1 MGRVEGATAPSN
13 QRVREWRAG
22 ISVRRTCLCDDTRCR
37 GAVAWRS
44 VATLESGDAPVPTA
58 IGPYRIRGILG
69 RGGMGVVYHG
79 EHEQTRATAAVK
91 TVFVLAETS
100 LGGIRREI
108 HALTRV
114 RHPGIVRILG
124 QGVAGGLPWYAME
137 LLQGRTLQDHIVELW
152 EGVEGPR
159 AAAVDTDRTLP
170 RGARPRSDE
179 GTATW
184 ARRRAPPLLP
194 TLSLL
199 RKLCRPLSFL
209 HGSGLVHR
217 DLKPANVFVRADGT
231 PVLVDFGISTHFGG
245 ARGRETLEQVDAAGT
260 PRYMAPEQ
268 ILGEP
273 VDARA
278 DLYALGCILYE
289 CITGGPPFQAAQP
302 FLVFQHHLY
311 QPPRP
316 PSLVVDGIPAQLE
329 EVLMRLLEKRPQ
341 DRLGHADDLAA
352 MLGELG
358 AEDWIAPDMPKAE
371 LYIYRPT
378 FSGRNEALRRIEG
391 ALASAS
397 KGDGSCVFLGG
408 ESGIGKTRLAMEA
421 AALARRRGFLVIT
434 SECVAEAGGDGA
446 LGGAPLH
453 PFRPSM
459 VAIADRCREQG
470 DMECASLLGDGA
482 KVLAL
487 YDPSILDIPWVA
499 ELPEPPPLPPEQA
512 RQRVLDMLA
521 RAIFALSERRSLL
534 LVVDDL
540 QWADELSLAF
550 LEHLAS
556 KGLAERELLILGTY
570 RMEEVSAELAPIV
583 RAHWVQHLA
592 LGRLSDASV
601 GEMISGMLAL
611 AAPRRDLVELVAGSA
626 EGNPFFVAE
635 YLRAAIGERLV
646 TRDRTGR
653 WRVHERAEGVQ
664 GPRASLPLPTV
675 LADLI
680 DRRLSAL
687 GGPARRLTEWASVLG
702 REFDGELL
710 AAASGLEDTALLEAL
725 ETLRVRQVI
734 EESSPGR
741 LRFAH
746 DKIREIGYERIPEEQ
761 RRVLHGGAAA
771 AIEAR
776 WPGAPELHAQLA
788 HHFARAEVHDRASV
802 HFAHAGDRARAAHA
816 NGEAIA
822 FYRSALAEAQ
832 AARAPG
838 AAGAGVP
845 LEPEERVNEGLGDVL
860 AITGRQDEARA
871 GYTQALAGMPEGD
884 GLARARLHRK
894 IGKTWET
901 HHRHEEALRC
911 YALAEEALGAA
922 PPESGSEATDTW
934 WHAWVHVQMDRT
946 WVHYWLAQVDELAA
960 LVEKVRPHV
969 ERRGTPRQRMQFFQA
984 VMHMDLRRDRYVAS
998 DETAR
1003 YARASMAASEEA
1015 GDPNE
1020 IAGARFALGF
1030 TLLSHGDLSEAE
1042 AELGAA
1048 LRDAERMGDVTLQS
1062 RCLAYLMMTHRRR
1075 RAIARTRA
1083 LAEQTLTVATDG
1095 KMMDYVGAARA
1106 NLGWVALCESDRMGA
1121 ASRLQ
1126 TALETWRLLALAY
1139 PFQWM
1144 ALLPLMAIELDAGRI
1159 DEAVEHARALIE
1171 PKQQRLPD
1179 SLAVPLGEA
1188 TLAAR
1193 DARAADARAHLDRA
1207 IEAAKR
1213 LVYL

>member
-1 MGRVEGATAPSN
+1 MATA
-13 QRVREWRAG
+13 
-22 ISVRRTCLCDDTRCR
+22 
-37 GAVAWRS
+37 
-44 VATLESGDAPVPTA
+44 ESGDAPLPTVV
-58 IGPYRIRGILG
+58 GPYRIRGILG

-79 EHEQTRATAAVK
+79 EHQQTGAAAAVK
-91 TVFVLAETS
+91 TVFVPAETS
-100 LGGIRREI
+100 LGSIRREI

-152 EGVEGPR
+152 EGVESQR
-159 AAAVDTDRTLP
+159 AATVDSERTIP
-170 RGARPRSDE
+170 RGAGTLADE
-179 GTATW
+179 GTVAW
-184 ARRRAPPLLP
+184 KRRGTPPLLP
-194 TLSLL
+194 MLSLM

-217 DLKPANVFVRADGT
+217 DLKPANVFVRPDST
-231 PVLVDFGISTHFGG
+231 PVLVDFGISTYFGG
-245 ARGRETLEQVDAAGT
+245 ARGRETLEQADFAGT

-278 DLYALGCILYE
+278 DLYALGCILYQ
-289 CITGGPPFQAAQP
+289 CITGYPPFLGAQP
-302 FLVFQHHLY
+302 VLLFQQHLY

-316 PSLVVDGIPAQLE
+316 PSLLVDGIPAQLE
-329 EVLMRLLEKRPQ
+329 EVLLRLLEKKPQ

-358 AEDWIAPDMPKAE
+358 AEDWTAPDLPKAE

-391 ALASAS
+391 ALASAF
-397 KGDGSCVFLGG
+397 KGDGSCLFLGG

-421 AALARRRGFLVIT
+421 AALARKRGFLVVM
-434 SECVAEAGGDGA
+434 SECVAESGGDGA

-453 PFRPSM
+453 PFRPSIL
-459 VAIADRCREQG
+459 AIVDRCREHG
-470 DMECASLLGDGA
+470 DVERASLLGDGA

-487 YDPSILDIPWVA
+487 YEPSILDIPWVA
-499 ELPEPPPLPPEQA
+499 QLPDPPPLPPEQA
-512 RQRVLDMLA
+512 RQRVFDTLA
-521 RAIFALSERRSLL
+521 RAIYALAERRCLL
-534 LVVDDL
+534 IVIDDL

-556 KGLAERELLILGTY
+556 KGLVDRELLILGTY
-570 RMEEVSAELAPIV
+570 RMEEISADLAPIV
-583 RAHWVQHLA
+583 RAPWAQHLTV
-592 LGRLSDASV
+592 GRLSDVSV

-611 AAPRRDLVELVAGSA
+611 AHPPRNLVELVAGSA
-626 EGNPFFVAE
+626 EGNPFFVGE

-646 TRDRTGR
+646 TRDRRGR
-653 WRVHERAEGVQ
+653 WRVHERAEEDHRPPV
-664 GPRASLPLPTV
+664 SLPLPTV

-680 DRRLSAL
+680 ARRLSAL
-687 GGPARRLTEWASVLG
+687 GGPARRLAEWASVLG

-734 EESSPGR
+734 EEPSPGR
-741 LRFAH
+741 LRFVH

-761 RRVLHGGAAA
+761 RRALHGRAAA

-776 WPGAPELHAQLA
+776 SPGAPELHAQLA

-802 HFAHAGDRARAAHA
+802 HFARAGDRARAVHA

-822 FYRSALAEAQ
+822 FYRSALTEAQ

-845 LEPEERVNEGLGDVL
+845 LDPEERVHEGLGDVL
-860 AITGRQDEARA
+860 AITGRQEEARA
-871 GYTQALAGMPEGD
+871 EYTQALAQMPEGD
-884 GLARARLHRK
+884 GIARARLHRK

-922 PPESGSEATDTW
+922 PPEGVGDAADAW

-946 WVHYWLAQVDELAA
+946 WVHYWLAQVDALAA
-960 LVEKVRPHV
+960 LVEQVRPHV
-969 ERRGTPRQRMQFFQA
+969 ERRGTPRQRVQFFQA

-998 DETAR
+998 GETAR
-1003 YARASMAASEEA
+1003 YARASMAASEET

-1030 TLLSHGDLSEAE
+1030 TLLFHGDLSEAE

-1048 LRDAERMGDVTLQS
+1048 LRDAERLGDVTLQS

-1083 LAEQTLTVATDG
+1083 LAEQTLTVAIEG

-1106 NLGWVALCESDRMGA
+1106 NLGWVALCEGDPTGA

-1126 TALETWRLLALAY
+1126 TALETWRSLALVY

-1144 ALLPLMAIELDAGRI
+1144 ALVPLMGIELDAGQI

-1193 DARAADARAHLDRA
+1193 DARAADARAHLERA
-1207 IEAAKR
+1207 IEAAKH